1 MKFQY
6 ASDLHLEMFTNL
18 VAVTESNLIP
28 SAPIL
33 ILAGDI
39 DKIKNKGVSRTS
51 AFKYFSD
58 NWEQVYII
66 PGNHEFY
73 DSERIIHAFELDH
86 QVFPNVKY
94 LNNVMLEL
102 DGVEFY
108 FTTLWSKCNSNLIE
122 DYITDFKI
130 CFWGDEKYRWTHHNQ
145 FHQRAVE
152 WLDES
157 LSKPKSKPRVVVSH
171 FVPSNEVNAYPDSDD
186 LIIGPM
192 IKSYFVAQL
201 DEYLKKWDIDYWIY
215 GHNHWNNDVDVFGI
229 KFRSNM
235 LGYVGYNEH
244 KGFIRD
250 KTIEIV

>member
-1 MKFQY
+1 
-6 ASDLHLEMFTNL
+6 
-18 VAVTESNLIP
+18 
-28 SAPIL
+28 
-33 ILAGDI
+33 
-39 DKIKNKGVSRTS
+39 
-51 AFKYFSD
+51 
-58 NWEQVYII
+58 
-66 PGNHEFY
+66 
-73 DSERIIHAFELDH
+73 
-86 QVFPNVKY
+86 
-94 LNNVMLEL
+94 MLEL

-152 WLDES
+152 WLDEN

-215 GHNHWNNDVDVFGI
+215 GHNHWNNDVDVFSVLNFDQTCWVMLVIMNIRASLGI
-229 KFRSNM
+229 KQLKWYEKNSLR
-235 LGYVGYNEH
+235 
-244 KGFIRD
+244 
-250 KTIEIV
+250 